1 MDKNNNSNLN
11 YFDDEYQGERDGDQ
25 DEETGAQDDD
35 QRDDARNLNS
45 KVLAKGERSGTNLV
59 TTLVVC

>member
-1 MDKNNNSNLN
+1 MERNNNSNLN
-11 YFDDEYQGERDGDQ
+11 YFDDEYQRKRDGDQ
-25 DEETGAQDDD
+25 DEETGAKDDD

-45 KVLAKGERSGTNLV
+45 KLLAIGERSGTNLV